1 MAYKTF
7 PGKNLTL
14 FTQVPQFS
22 SEQKHNLLDTWA
34 REIRSMTGTRNE
46 AGCFIGILLCAI
58 YVICTIA
65 STDRSTILG
74 RYFSESWFHQ
84 SWLFQESR

>member
-14 FTQVPQFS
+14 FTQGPQFS

-34 REIRSMTGTRNE
+34 REIR
-46 AGCFIGILLCAI
+46 
-58 YVICTIA
+58 
-65 STDRSTILG
+65 
-74 RYFSESWFHQ
+74 
-84 SWLFQESR
+84 FQ